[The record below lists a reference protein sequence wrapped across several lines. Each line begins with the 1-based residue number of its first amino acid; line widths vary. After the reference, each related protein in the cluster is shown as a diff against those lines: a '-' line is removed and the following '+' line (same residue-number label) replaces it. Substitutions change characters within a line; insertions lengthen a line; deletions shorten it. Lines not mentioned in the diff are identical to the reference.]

1 MAHLGL
7 DDWVRVSIDDEL
19 DCIGPVAQ
27 GILRRHGVLW
37 PANTHF
43 HVPQL
48 EHAAGGVVLTGIG
61 GDEMFSSSRWTGLRR
76 LSAGRQRPAAEPP
89 SPAGRPRWPPSPI
102 RRRAYARRRQLE
114 IEWLRPDA
122 ERTVLAAVAKQAAA
136 EPFRWRSRFEWL
148 LGLRYLQL
156 AQQSL
161 DILAGDWNARIHH
174 PLLAPSFVSSL
185 ASLPR
190 DRRYTSRSEALTELF
205 GDLLPKG
212 LATRTSK
219 AVFTG
224 TLWGQASR
232 AFATQWDG
240 QGVDTDLV
248 DVDALRRRWSSGEE
262 GPYSLLQSLWL
273 AGEQARQDAPATASS

>member
-1 MAHLGL
+1 VVAHLGL

-48 EHAAGGVVLTGIG
+48 ERATGGAVLTGIG
-61 GDEMFSSSRWTGLRR
+61 GDEMFSSSRWTGLRQ
-76 LSAGRQRPAAEPP
+76 LSAGRQRPQLSHLRQLAALLA
-89 SPAGRPRWPPSPI
+89 PAPI
-102 RRRAYARRRQLE
+102 RQRAYARRRQLE
-114 IEWLRPDA
+114 IEWLRHDA
-122 ERTVLAAVAKQAAA
+122 ERRVLAAVAKQAAA
-136 EPFRWRSRFEWL
+136 EPFRWRTRLEWL

-156 AQQSL
+156 AQQSM
-161 DILAGDWNARIHH
+161 DILAGDWNTRIYH
-174 PLLAPSFVSSL
+174 PLLAPGFVSSL

-190 DRRYTSRSEALTELF
+190 DRRYSSRSEALTDLF

-248 DVDALRRRWSSGEE
+248 DVDALRRRWSGGEE

-273 AGEQARQDAPATASS
+273 AGEQARQDARATASS